1 MARKDEF
8 RRRRLSSKQQH
19 IDAALD
25 GGSEVPVIAGPANEL
40 GFSALRFVPMTLPE
54 INYASID
61 TSLKFLG
68 KTISAPFMIAPM
80 TGGLKRGGELNKIM
94 ATSAEALQIPF
105 GVGSQRVALEVGRRA
120 RDFQV
125 RRFAPTI
132 PIFANLGAI
141 QLVRGYSA
149 DDAQRAVDMVEG
161 DALFLHMNAMQ
172 EVIQED
178 GDTDWRG
185 VLRAIASLCASF
197 KKRGGVPVFV
207 REVGFGVPV
216 DQARR
221 LIDAGVQGIDCAGR
235 GGTSWTLLEGRV
247 ATSSCHQSL
256 GSMFS
261 AWGLT
266 TPESILSVRK
276 VSKRIPVIASGGIR
290 SGLDVAKAVALG
302 ATLASM
308 GAPVIRAAAEGG
320 SRAVTS
326 LLETTQK
333 ALKVAMFGVG
343 AASLAAFR
351 KHPRLKPFASSLNP
365 F

>member
-1 MARKDEF
+1 MTQKDRF
-8 RRRRLSSKQQH
+8 KRRRLSSKQRH
-19 IDAALD
+19 IEAALD
-25 GGSEVPVIAGPANEL
+25 GQSEVPVTSRGGDL
-40 GFSALRFVPMTLPE
+40 GFGSLRFLPMTLPE
-54 INYASID
+54 IDFGAID
-61 TSLKFLG
+61 LSLRFLG
-68 KTISAPFMIAPM
+68 KTIRAPFMIAPM
-80 TGGLKRGGELNKIM
+80 TGGLKRGGQLNKIM
-94 ATSAEALQIPF
+94 ATAAEHVQIPF
-105 GVGSQRVALEVGRRA
+105 GVGSQRVALEVRSRA

-141 QLVRGYSA
+141 QLMRGYSA

-172 EVIQED
+172 EVIQEE

-185 VLRAIASLCASF
+185 VLRAIASLCENF
-197 KKRGGVPVFV
+197 TKRRSVPVFV

-221 LIDAGVQGIDCAGR
+221 LIEAGVQGIDCAGR

-247 ATSSCHQSL
+247 ASSKSHQSL
-256 GSMFS
+256 GSIFA

-266 TPESILSVRK
+266 TPESILAVRN
-276 VSKRIPVIASGGIR
+276 VSKKIPLIASGGVR

-302 ATLASM
+302 ATLASI
-308 GAPVIRAAAEGG
+308 GAPVMRAAAEGG
-320 SRAVTS
+320 TDAVTD
-326 LLETTQK
+326 LLETTKK

-343 AASLAAFR
+343 AVSLTSFR
-351 KHPRLKPFASSLNP
+351 KNPRLIPF
-365 F
+365 